1 MTEQL
6 LHNFNELLKQKNEEV
21 EFLLNS
27 KNKKMRNKSVD
38 LDYDSK
44 KTLSKLQSFETTD
57 IQHRHSCFNIS
68 FFSSY
73 SVVASVL

>member
-44 KTLSKLQSFETTD
+44 KTLSKITAEQKRKYESSKAYKKEQSN
-57 IQHRHSCFNIS
+57 NI
-68 FFSSY
+68 
-73 SVVASVL
+73 

>member
-27 KNKKMRNKSVD
+27 KNKKMRNKSAD

-44 KTLSKLQSFETTD
+44 KTLSKITAEQKRKYESSKAYKKEQSN
-57 IQHRHSCFNIS
+57 NI
-68 FFSSY
+68 
-73 SVVASVL
+73 

>member
-1 MTEQL
+1 MMTDEVL
-6 LHNFNELLKQKNEEV
+6 FGFNELLKQKNEEV

-44 KTLSKLQSFETTD
+44 KTLSKITAEQKRKYESSKAYKKEQS
-57 IQHRHSCFNIS
+57 INI
-68 FFSSY
+68 
-73 SVVASVL
+73 